1 MLFVM
6 MGKFETHLKC
16 SYPRRLRLTKK
27 LALDISDFFMF
38 SRTLANLVLASS
50 HKTNASGTHKENIC
64 LLPLAQFI
72 QIIEADEAA
81 ISFK

>member
-27 LALDISDFFMF
+27 LTLEVSDVVMF
-38 SRTLANLVLASS
+38 SRTLANLVLAIRTKRVQVV
-50 HKTNASGTHKENIC
+50 HTKKTFCSTNPVYPN
-64 LLPLAQFI
+64 
-72 QIIEADEAA
+72 
-81 ISFK
+81 